1 MSAQRMKPTT
11 HATPGNLLAS
21 RRLPTILWNNDG
33 DDLTWPA
40 YPEHHADGLWC
51 AGTPGSRGA

>member
-1 MSAQRMKPTT
+1 MNNTLNPDFT
-11 HATPGNLLAS
+11 LAS
-21 RRLPTILWNNDG
+21 RGLPTILWNNDG